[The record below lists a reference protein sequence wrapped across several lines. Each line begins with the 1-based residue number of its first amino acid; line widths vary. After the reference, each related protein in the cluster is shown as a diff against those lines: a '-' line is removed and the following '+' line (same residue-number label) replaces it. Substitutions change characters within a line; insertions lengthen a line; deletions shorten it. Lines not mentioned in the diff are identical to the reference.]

1 MQKVLENLLTT
12 LKEKLM
18 DAKSMLGLGSDAQK
32 AARAAEIKEI
42 ENSLQNIVD
51 MLKKKKEGSEVQL
64 GDLKNAL
71 EHVESLH
78 LRDDLSK
85 LNDELFEGFDLY
97 PANDDDLR
105 QVVVDMANE
114 GYAPND
120 PKFMDFYDDSRLAAH
135 IAVKRA
141 GPASEYNQWKEDV
154 ALKFVEDDYLQKGG
168 NKTYEDIKNTVLD
181 EDGYPV
187 DPADIKSN
195 VVSIKTGENLPDKT
209 AGINPLESFSE
220 MQKRKG
226 LGPHA
231 PDAKETVTPA
241 YIFGKPSD
249 EALQADIDFFKGMDE
264 ISEKSAQPI
273 GDPLKAEYIDS
284 GAADTMSFEEFVA
297 KKNKDELATGG
308 RVGFNSG
315 NIVDRHPGTSKSDIL
330 MDKDALKQDYYA
342 RLGLTDRTNNKLL
355 MPGDK
360 VSRGSIGD
368 LYGTNMDALAAAR
381 LANNV
386 VPMSTYN
393 NTRYW
398 DDMAAKK
405 AEMQKDKVFMNTQKE
420 SQRLLEE
427 AKSKSEGLYGAQVA
441 QADMSFVDMINQTL
455 NEANQQGTEM
465 VPVPRPRSE
474 QKSLLETESE
484 EERYSRLGHDR
495 YVSSRDTSELVSEL
509 KDKNL
514 YERYAPDIEAY
525 IINGH
530 GSNTLFDALLGL

>member
-1 MQKVLENLLTT
+1 MQKVLENIFST
-12 LKEKLM
+12 LKEKLS
-18 DAKSMLGLGSDAQK
+18 DAKSMLGLGDDAQK

-42 ENSLQNIVD
+42 ENSLQNIVE
-51 MLKKKKEGSEVQL
+51 MLKKKQEGTEVQL

-71 EHVESLH
+71 EHVESLN

-85 LNDELFEGFDLY
+85 LNDELFEGFNLY

-105 QVVVDMANE
+105 QAVVDIANE

-120 PKFMDFYDDSRLAAH
+120 PKFMDFYDDSRLAAY

-141 GPASEYNQWKEDV
+141 GPASEYNQWKEGV
-154 ALKFVEDDYLQKGG
+154 ALRFVEDDYLQKGG

-187 DPADIKSN
+187 DPEDIESN

-209 AGINPLESFSE
+209 VGINPLETFSE

-231 PDAKETVTPA
+231 DDAKETVTPA
-241 YIFGKPSD
+241 YIFGEPSD
-249 EALQADIDFFKGMDE
+249 AAKQADIDYFK
-264 ISEKSAQPI
+264 

-315 NIVDRHPGTSKSDIL
+315 NIVDRHPGTSKSDFL
-330 MDKDALKQDYYA
+330 MDKDFLKQDYYA
-342 RLGLTDRTNNKLL
+342 RLGLTDNRSSGASAKLASASYDPMKAYSDPEMYINLPIKNERKDQRYGDVMAQRNK
-355 MPGDK
+355 DTIFK
-360 VSRGSIGD
+360 
-368 LYGTNMDALAAAR
+368 
-381 LANNV
+381 
-386 VPMSTYN
+386 
-393 NTRYW
+393 
-398 DDMAAKK
+398 
-405 AEMQKDKVFMNTQKE
+405 NTQIE
-420 SQRLLEE
+420 SQRLL
-427 AKSKSEGLYGAQVA
+427 ADAVNKSEGLYGAQVA
-441 QADMSFVDMINQTL
+441 QADMNFVDMINQAL

-465 VPVPRPRSE
+465 VPVPRPKSE

-509 KDKNL
+509 RDKNL
-514 YERYAPDIEAY
+514 YERYKSEIEAY

-530 GSNTLFDALLGL
+530 GSNTLFDSLLGI